1 MADES
6 VSLLLLRNH
15 PENGYARNKMFGFWE
30 NSLQE
35 RLRPWE
41 LLTNYRVKCFPGIL
55 CARGATMRD
64 SPLSIS
70 FVQCPILDSVHD
82 ESVCVVWLCGKV
94 PLLAVYQF
102 LDRIY
107 SI

>member
-1 MADES
+1 MDGTGAIIILEVQRRTETVADGS

-30 NSLQE
+30 NSLLE

-55 CARGATMRD
+55 CVCVRGTAGATMRD
-64 SPLSIS
+64 PPLFLS
-70 FVQCPILDSVHD
+70 FV
-82 ESVCVVWLCGKV
+82 
-94 PLLAVYQF
+94 
-102 LDRIY
+102 
-107 SI
+107 